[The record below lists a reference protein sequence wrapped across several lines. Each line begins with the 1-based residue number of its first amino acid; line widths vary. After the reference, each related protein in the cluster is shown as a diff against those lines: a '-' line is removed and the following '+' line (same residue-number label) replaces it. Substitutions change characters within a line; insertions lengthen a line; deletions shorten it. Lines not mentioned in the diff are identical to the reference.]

1 MKKLINDIDNIILE
15 ELKGMHKA
23 HNDII
28 NICYDPIV
36 ITRINKKDNKTAL
49 VSGGGSGHEPL
60 HGGFVGYG
68 MLDAACPG
76 AVFTS
81 PTPDQIEEAA
91 KSVNSG
97 NGVIFLVKNYTGDV
111 INFQMAEELCKAEGI
126 DVRTVII
133 EDDVSVKDSLYT
145 IGRRGVGATVFFEK
159 ICGASAEKGDN
170 IDKVL
175 KYAEYCKDNARSM
188 GMALTSC
195 TVPAVG
201 KPTFDISNDEIE
213 MGIGIH
219 GEPGRERM
227 KIKTADEI
235 ADIMMDAVC
244 SDIPY
249 KNGDEVICMVN
260 GMGATPLME
269 LYLFY
274 NSVENIAEKKGLK
287 IVRNLVGNYV
297 TSIDMAGVSI
307 SMIRVNEEILQLWDY
322 PVHTAALRWGM

>member
-97 NGVIFLVKNYTGDV
+97 NGVIFLVKNYIGDV

-170 IDKVL
+170 IDKVF

-201 KPTFDISNDEIE
+201 KPTFDISDDEIE

-219 GEPGRERM
+219 GEPEGRE
-227 KIKTADEI
+227 
-235 ADIMMDAVC
+235 
-244 SDIPY
+244 
-249 KNGDEVICMVN
+249 
-260 GMGATPLME
+260 
-269 LYLFY
+269 
-274 NSVENIAEKKGLK
+274 
-287 IVRNLVGNYV
+287 
-297 TSIDMAGVSI
+297 
-307 SMIRVNEEILQLWDY
+307 
-322 PVHTAALRWGM
+322 

>member
-145 IGRRGVGATVFFEK
+145 TGRRGVGATVFFEK

-249 KNGDEVICMVN
+249 KIGDEVICMVN
-260 GMGATPLME
+260 SMGATPLME

>member
-145 IGRRGVGATVFFEK
+145 TGRRGVGATVFFEK

-170 IDKVL
+170 IDKVF

-322 PVHTAALRWGM
+322 PVHTVALRWGM

>member
-1 MKKLINDIDNIILE
+1 MKKIINNIDNIILE

-23 HNDII
+23 HNNII
-28 NICYDPIV
+28 NICYDPIF
-36 ITRINKKDNKTAL
+36 ITRINKSNKVSL

-60 HGGFVGYG
+60 HGGFVWYG

-81 PTPDQIEEAA
+81 PTPDQMEEAA
-91 KSVNSG
+91 KTVNSG
-97 NGVIFLVKNYTGDV
+97 NGVVFLVKNYTGDV
-111 INFQMAEELCKAEGI
+111 MNFQMAEELCKAEGI
-126 DVRTVII
+126 DVRSVII

-145 IGRRGVGATVFFEK
+145 TGRRGVGATVFFEK
-159 ICGASAEKGDN
+159 ICGAYAERGDN

-175 KYAEYCKDNARSM
+175 EYADYCKENARSM

-201 KPTFDISNDEIE
+201 KPTFDISDDEIE

-235 ADIMMDAVC
+235 ADIMMDSIC

-249 KNGDEVICMVN
+249 KSNDELICMVN

-274 NSVENIAEKKGLK
+274 NSVEEIALKKGLK
-287 IVRNLVGNYV
+287 IIRNLVGNYV

-307 SMIRVNEEILQLWDY
+307 SLIKANDEILKLWDY
-322 PVHTAALRWGM
+322 PVYTAALRWGM

>member
-111 INFQMAEELCKAEGI
+111 INSS
-126 DVRTVII
+126 D
-133 EDDVSVKDSLYT
+133 LY
-145 IGRRGVGATVFFEK
+145 EK
-159 ICGASAEKGDN
+159 VASA
-170 IDKVL
+170 L
-175 KYAEYCKDNARSM
+175 KLHEGYATEETAKKA
-188 GMALTSC
+188 
-195 TVPAVG
+195 
-201 KPTFDISNDEIE
+201 
-213 MGIGIH
+213 
-219 GEPGRERM
+219 
-227 KIKTADEI
+227 IKSSILSSLKKMHHFRLENGLI
-235 ADIMMDAVC
+235 ASWKMR
-244 SDIPY
+244 P
-249 KNGDEVICMVN
+249 
-260 GMGATPLME
+260 
-269 LYLFY
+269 
-274 NSVENIAEKKGLK
+274 
-287 IVRNLVGNYV
+287 
-297 TSIDMAGVSI
+297 
-307 SMIRVNEEILQLWDY
+307 
-322 PVHTAALRWGM
+322 

>member
-97 NGVIFLVKNYTGDV
+97 NGVIFLVKNYIGDV

-145 IGRRGVGATVFFEK
+145 TGRRGVGATVFFEK

-170 IDKVL
+170 IDKVF